1 MSEKKRMKWA
11 DIERIYKAF
20 IELKEALYKAQPYG
34 VTMPAIELVE
44 KAREEAG
51 GALLFADV
59 EEGGILTEEARNKMK
74 EEYLEKRLKN
84 SHDYC
89 KVCPYARRCGGTDG
103 VTELGFQGVIQKN
116 ICDSTCKAVMERL
129 GLSDT
134 LMNIAVVEI
143 TLNKLRE
150 EK

>member
-1 MSEKKRMKWA
+1 MEKKMMKWS

-34 VTMPAIELVE
+34 ITMPAIELVE

-59 EEGGILTEEARNKMK
+59 EEGGMLTEEARKKMQQ
-74 EEYLEKRLKN
+74 EYLEKRVKRE
-84 SHDYC
+84 HDYC
-89 KVCPYARRCGGTDG
+89 KVCPNAWHCGGTDG
-103 VTELGFQGVIQKN
+103 LTELGFQGVIQKN

-143 TLNKLRE
+143 TLNKLKE

>member
-1 MSEKKRMKWA
+1 MEKKRMKWS

-34 VTMPAIELVE
+34 ITMPAIELVQ
-44 KAREEAG
+44 KAQEEAG

-59 EEGGILTEEARNKMK
+59 ENDMLTEEARNKMK
-74 EEYLEKRLKN
+74 QEYLEKRLKN

-89 KVCPYARRCGGTDG
+89 KVCPNAWHCGSKEAFGM
-103 VTELGFQGVIQKN
+103 GFEGSLQKN
-116 ICDSTCKAVMERL
+116 LCDSTCKAIMERL
-129 GLSDT
+129 GLSET

-143 TLNKLRE
+143 TLQKLQ
-150 EK
+150 EKHNG

>member
-1 MSEKKRMKWA
+1 MEKKKMKWS

-34 VTMPAIELVE
+34 ITMPAIELVE

-59 EEGGILTEEARNKMK
+59 EEGGILTEETRNKMK
-74 EEYLEKRLKN
+74 QEYLEKRLKN

-89 KVCPYARRCGGTDG
+89 KACPNAWHCGSTDG
-103 VTELGFQGVIQKN
+103 GVGLGFEGMIQKN

-143 TLNKLRE
+143 TLNKLKE
-150 EK
+150 EKR